1 MKRLV
6 WVAISAM
13 LVSGASL
20 GLLAALAPSAGSQ
33 QGTAIRKDV
42 DLVSIYFTV
51 RDGQKR
57 LVTEM
62 EQDRFRVFEENKE
75 QKITHFARHSDVM
88 LNLGVLID
96 TSTKVPGLL
105 GAEADAA
112 VEFLQRVMR
121 RKDLGFVVSVDS
133 RVNTLQVPTGELQA
147 LVEKADSIRD
157 RGTWSAGRPPLRLPP
172 IITGPFPTPG
182 AGPGMGNPMRE
193 ARIFD
198 AVRVSVSRYLKQEV
212 GRKAV
217 VILALA
223 DDAKSEST
231 VEDALVALQGSDVI
245 AYVLQFQHDEGDDC
259 DITHIFRSGSG
270 RLGRVAEETGGRVLD
285 VRGRKK
291 LREAFLEIA
300 EELHNQ
306 YSLGYSPQNQK
317 WDGSFRKVQIKV
329 RDGNYKVQ
337 ARKGYYAVA
346 AGGDASGKKQD

>member
-1 MKRLV
+1 MKRLA
-6 WVAISAM
+6 WVAIPWIV
-13 LVSGASL
+13 VSGASL
-20 GLLAALAPSAGSQ
+20 GLLAAFAPAAGPQ
-33 QGTAIRKDV
+33 QGAAIRKDV

-51 RDGQKR
+51 RDAQKHM
-57 LVTEM
+57 VTDL
-62 EQDRFRVFEENKE
+62 EQGRFRVFEENKE
-75 QKITHFARHSDVM
+75 QKITHFARHSDVP

-112 VEFLQRVMR
+112 IEFLQRVMR

-157 RGTWSAGRPPLRLPP
+157 RGVSSAGRPPVLVPP
-172 IITGPFPTPG
+172 ITGPFPTPG
-182 AGPGMGNPMRE
+182 ASTGMGNPLRE

-198 AVRVSVSRYLKQEV
+198 AVRISVSRYLKQEV

-259 DITHIFRSGSG
+259 DVLHIFRAGSG
-270 RLGRVAEETGGRVLD
+270 RLGRLAEETGGRVLD

-306 YSLGYSPQNQK
+306 YSLGYSPLNQK
-317 WDGSFRKVQIKV
+317 WDGGFRKVQIKV

-346 AGGDASGKKQD
+346 AEK